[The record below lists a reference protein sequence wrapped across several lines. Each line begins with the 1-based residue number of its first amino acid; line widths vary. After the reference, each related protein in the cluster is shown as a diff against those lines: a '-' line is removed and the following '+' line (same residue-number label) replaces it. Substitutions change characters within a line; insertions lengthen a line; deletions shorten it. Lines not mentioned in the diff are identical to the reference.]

1 MADEISRAGPPH
13 PVVWRRDARQ
23 HARQDARQDS
33 RRGGREP
40 DERPFRDPIGHPPDA
55 LPGEHDAGRP
65 PAETLV
71 ATDWSD
77 ALDGDGGAFSS
88 HGRADHARAAGA
100 YERLAVDGAAQ
111 PVGLSAHGIPAS
123 EMTPAV
129 RRALSRLS
137 GEIDRLR
144 HEMEA
149 RGLDAD
155 ILADMRERADHLPL
169 LGARA
174 LERTLRLRLAAR
186 DDGAATPAV
195 LFFYMAN
202 FEEVRE
208 RHGLAAAEA
217 AYHHMASA
225 LSAARHDDEDIGA
238 PGGAG
243 VVVLAPF
250 AGQVD
255 ALWARVRALGR
266 EAMDPI
272 PWGREALRITLLA
285 GVHLPR
291 RGEQA
296 ADALWQAERA
306 ARRMV

>member
-1 MADEISRAGPPH
+1 MADDISRAGPPH

-23 HARQDARQDS
+23 DGRQDS
-33 RRGGREP
+33 RRGRRGP
-40 DERPFRDPIGHPPDA
+40 DERPFRNPNAPPPAA
-55 LPGEHDAGRP
+55 LPHDQDAGLP
-65 PAETLV
+65 PVETLV

-77 ALDGDGGAFSS
+77 ALGGDGDAFAS

-111 PVGLSAHGIPAS
+111 AGGLSAHGIPAS

-129 RRALSRLS
+129 RRALSRMS

-155 ILADMRERADHLPL
+155 MLADMRERADHLPL

-174 LERTLRLRLAAR
+174 LERALRLRLAAR
-186 DDGAATPAV
+186 DDGAATSAV

-225 LSAARHDDEDIGA
+225 LSAACHDDEDIGA

-250 AGQVD
+250 SGQVD
-255 ALWARVRALGR
+255 ALWARVRTLGR
-266 EAMDPI
+266 AAMEPI
-272 PWGREALRITLLA
+272 PWGREALRLTLLA

-306 ARRMV
+306 ARRIV